1 MLLPHLLAADS
12 TDEGSPGK
20 RKSVLIPVCSLVPA
34 GVGNALEC
42 SFAEE
47 QDFGVMTYRAAV
59 MVVESRSK
67 YI

>member
-47 QDFGVMTYRAAV
+47 PDGQLVCGGGHALPC
-59 MVVESRSK
+59 K
-67 YI
+67 G